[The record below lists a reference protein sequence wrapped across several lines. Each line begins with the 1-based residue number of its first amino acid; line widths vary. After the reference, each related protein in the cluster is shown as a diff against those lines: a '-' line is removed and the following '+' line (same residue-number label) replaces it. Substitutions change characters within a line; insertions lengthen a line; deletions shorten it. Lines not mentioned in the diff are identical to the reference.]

1 MDDVEPRVAFDANVF
16 FYAVDKRAPKKHRAC
31 AALLQ
36 NAMAAEI
43 GCVPLQ
49 ALGEFAYA
57 AVRKGVLTRPAAAAA
72 ARDWA
77 VVFAVITASQ
87 EAFDLALDWWRDE
100 RLSYWDALLVATAC
114 KARVTALVTED
125 LSDGMVFAGVEVI
138 SPFAKDFEGRAA
150 AHGVKS

>member
-1 MDDVEPRVAFDANVF
+1 MDDVEPRVAFGANIF

-31 AALLQ
+31 VTLLQ
-36 NAMAAEI
+36 NAMTAEI

-49 ALGEFAYA
+49 ALGEFAHA

-77 VVFAVITASQ
+77 LVFAVITASQ

-125 LSDGMVFAGVEVI
+125 LRDGMVFAGVEVI
-138 SPFAKDFEGRAA
+138 SPFAKDFEGRLS
-150 AHGVKS
+150 AHGVEF

>member
-1 MDDVEPRVAFDANVF
+1 MNEAAPRIAFDANVF
-16 FYAVDKRAPKKHRAC
+16 FYAVDKRAPKKHQTC
-31 AALLQ
+31 TALLQ

-43 GCVPLQ
+43 GCAPLQ
-49 ALGEFAYA
+49 ALGEFAHA

-125 LSDGMVFAGVEVI
+125 LSDGMVYAGVEVVN
-138 SPFAKDFEGRAA
+138 PFAKDFERRVST
-150 AHGVKS
+150 HGIEF